1 MSINLYQKAR
11 KVNRTCIS
19 PKFNTITE
27 GILMLL
33 AYDTIRLYTRLLT
46 VKDIDNVV
54 ADMLE
59 LSQLNQV
66 L

>member
-1 MSINLYQKAR
+1 
-11 KVNRTCIS
+11 
-19 PKFNTITE
+19 
-27 GILMLL
+27 MLL